1 MRPAI
6 FMKKLTMFENSV
18 AQGNFMGVAYYIALE
33 QEIVGLDHL
42 NMDGKILAKNAELL
56 EGTAASLGVPTLE
69 TFISVPPEDIAE
81 LLGMEPIELENLVNA
96 PDEARAMMEQLNAE
110 MNQALQEF
118 QSELEIVKSDGDGE
132 IPPEQWFSAKVG
144 LVSIQSLL
152 NHVRN
157 NLDEYHRPVDL
168 VADLDRLREI
178 LNIAEE
184 KNVRFHLSI
193 DF

>member
-6 FMKKLTMFENSV
+6 FMKKLTMIENSV